1 MKSKVYFIDYTQH
14 PGAVSKNQRQ
24 DLTTVSAHLK
34 IDLTTIII
42 IIVVGP
48 SIIIIIISKR
58 E

>member
-1 MKSKVYFIDYTQH
+1 MKSKVYFIDYTQY

-42 IIVVGP
+42 VVGP
-48 SIIIIIISKR
+48 SIIIIISKR
-58 E
+58 K